1 MTNYLLDT
9 HVLLWSIFESY
20 KLSEKSKK
28 ILLDR
33 NSGKFVSVSS
43 IWEISIKYQIGK
55 LPLPHGLSDIFTEI
69 KLNGFGYLGI
79 GLIHIEKYN
88 ALPLLHRDPFDGI
101 IVAMAMSEQMTIIT
115 ADENIQKYDVQWVW

>member
-1 MTNYLLDT
+1 LTNYLLDT

-20 KLSEKSKK
+20 KLSKKSQK

-33 NSGKFVSVSS
+33 NSRKFVSISS
-43 IWEISIKYQIGK
+43 IWEISIKYRIGK
-55 LPLPHGLSDIFTEI
+55 LPLPNGLSDIFTEI
-69 KLNGFGYLGI
+69 ELNGFGYLGI

-101 IVAMAMSEQMTIIT
+101 IVAMAMSEQMIIIT
-115 ADENIQKYDVQWVW
+115 ADENIRKYDVQWVW